1 MLTLVA
7 RRLLLA
13 LPNLVL
19 ISALLFFSVSGLL
32 GDPAGMMLGQDASPA
47 AIAELSHK
55 MGFDR
60 PLYVQYL
67 SWMGSALTGDFGRSY
82 ATQESVAGALLPRI
96 PITAELAVLAIAVAT
111 VSATV
116 LNSLTTARRLVRP
129 AAAFLGV
136 LGITVPNFMLGISLI
151 FLFSVRLGWLPTTG
165 WSPWSDGIL
174 EHLRH
179 ELLPVL
185 TLSAFYFGSFSLV
198 YRAEYETVRKQLYV
212 RVARA
217 KGLSETAVSFKHV
230 LPNSILPVIT
240 YIGISLGQLTGG
252 AVVTETVFSV
262 PGTGSLFVG
271 AILARDF
278 PVMLAVSMLIVLGVV
293 LMNLIA
299 DLLYTVANPRIRLT

>member
-32 GDPAGMMLGQDASPA
+32 GNPAGMMLGQDASPA
-47 AIAELSHK
+47 AIAELAHK

-60 PLYVQYL
+60 PLYMQYL
-67 SWMGSALTGDFGRSY
+67 SWMGSALTGDLGRSY
-82 ATQESVAGALLPRI
+82 ATNESVAAALLPRI
-96 PITAELAVLAIAVAT
+96 PITAELAVLAILVAT
-111 VSATV
+111 LSATI
-116 LNSLTTARRLVRP
+116 LNSLTVARRVVRP
-129 AAAFLGV
+129 VAAIMGIF
-136 LGITVPNFMLGISLI
+136 GITVPNFMLGISLI

-165 WSPWSDGIL
+165 WAPWSDGVL

-179 ELLPVL
+179 LLLPVL

-198 YRAEYETVRKQLYV
+198 YRAEYEMVRKELYV

-262 PGTGSLFVG
+262 PGTGSLFVN

-278 PVMLAVSMLIVLGVV
+278 PVMLAVSMLIILGVV
-293 LMNLIA
+293 LMNLVA
-299 DLLYTVANPRIRLT
+299 DLLYTVANPRIRFT

>member
-1 MLTLVA
+1 MLTLIA

-32 GDPAGMMLGQDASPA
+32 GNPAGMMLGQDASPA

-60 PLYVQYL
+60 PLYAQYMD
-67 SWMGSALTGDFGRSY
+67 WMGSALTGDLGRSY
-82 ATQESVAGALLPRI
+82 VTQESVSAALLPRI
-96 PITAELAVLAIAVAT
+96 PITAELAVLAILVAT
-111 VSATV
+111 LSATI
-116 LNSLTTARRLVRP
+116 LNSLTVARRVVRP
-129 AAAFLGV
+129 AAALLGI

-165 WSPWSDGIL
+165 WAPWSDGIL
-174 EHLRH
+174 DHLRH
-179 ELLPVL
+179 LLLPVL

-198 YRAEYETVRKQLYV
+198 YRAEYEAVRKQLYV

-217 KGLSETAVSFKHV
+217 KGLTETAVSFKHI

-240 YIGISLGQLTGG
+240 YIGISLGQLTAG

-262 PGTGSLFVG
+262 PGTGSLFVN

-278 PVMLAVSMLIVLGVV
+278 PVMLAISMLIILGVV
-293 LMNLIA
+293 LMNLLA
-299 DLLYTVANPRIRLT
+299 DLLYTVANPRIRLR

>member
-1 MLTLVA
+1 MLILVA

-47 AIAELSHK
+47 AIAELGHK

-60 PLYVQYL
+60 PLYAQYL
-67 SWMGSALTGDFGRSY
+67 SWMGSALTGDLGRSY
-82 ATQESVAGALLPRI
+82 ATQESVAAALLPRI
-96 PITAELAVLAIAVAT
+96 PVTAELAVLAILVAT
-111 VSATV
+111 LSATI
-116 LNSLTTARRLVRP
+116 LNSLTVARRLVRP
-129 AAAFLGV
+129 IVALLGI

-151 FLFSVRLGWLPTTG
+151 FLVSVRLGWLPTTG
-165 WSPWSDGIL
+165 WVPWSDGIL
-174 EHLRH
+174 EHFRH
-179 ELLPVL
+179 LLMPVL

-278 PVMLAVSMLIVLGVV
+278 PVMLAVSMLIILGVV
-293 LMNLIA
+293 LMNLVA
-299 DLLYTVANPRIRLT
+299 DLLYSVANPRIRLT

>member
-116 LNSLTTARRLVRP
+116 LNSLTMARRLVRP
-129 AAAFLGV
+129 ATALLGV

-165 WSPWSDGIL
+165 WSPWSDGII

>member
-1 MLTLVA
+1 MLTLVV

-13 LPNLVL
+13 APNVIL

-32 GDPAGMMLGQDASPA
+32 GSPAGLMLGQDASPE
-47 AIAELSHK
+47 AIATLNAS

-60 PLYVQYL
+60 PLPVQYL
-67 SWMGSALTGDFGRSY
+67 RWIGAALTGDLGRSY
-82 ATQESVAGALLPRI
+82 TMQESVVALLLPRI
-96 PITAELAVLAIAVAT
+96 PITAEIAFLAILVAT
-111 VSATV
+111 LSATI
-116 LNSLTTARRLVRP
+116 LNSLTVARRVVRP
-129 AAAFLGV
+129 AAALLGIA
-136 LGITVPNFMLGISLI
+136 GITVPNFMLGISLI
-151 FLFSVRLGWLPTTG
+151 FLFSVKLGWLPTTG
-165 WSPWSDGIL
+165 WSPWSDGVL

-179 ELLPVL
+179 LLMPVL

-198 YRAEYETVRKQLYV
+198 YRAEYETVRRQLYV

-240 YIGISLGQLTGG
+240 YIGITLGQLTGG

-278 PVMLAVSMLIVLGVV
+278 PVMLAISMLIIVGVAA
-293 LMNLIA
+293 MNLLA

>member
-1 MLTLVA
+1 MLILVA

-47 AIAELSHK
+47 AIAELGHK

-60 PLYVQYL
+60 PLYAQYL
-67 SWMGSALTGDFGRSY
+67 SWMGSALTGDLGRSY
-82 ATQESVAGALLPRI
+82 ATQESVAAALLPRI
-96 PITAELAVLAIAVAT
+96 PVTAELAVLAILVAT
-111 VSATV
+111 LSATI
-116 LNSLTTARRLVRP
+116 LNSLTVARRLVRP
-129 AAAFLGV
+129 IVALLGI

-165 WSPWSDGIL
+165 WVPWSDGIL
-174 EHLRH
+174 EHFRH
-179 ELLPVL
+179 LLMPVL

-278 PVMLAVSMLIVLGVV
+278 PVMLAVSMLIILGVV
-293 LMNLIA
+293 LMNLVA
-299 DLLYTVANPRIRLT
+299 DLLYSVANPRIRLT

>member
-116 LNSLTTARRLVRP
+116 LNSLTIARQLVRP
-129 AAAFLGV
+129 AAALLGV

-165 WSPWSDGIL
+165 WSPWSDGIF

>member
-32 GDPAGMMLGQDASPA
+32 GNPAAMMLGQDASPA

-55 MGFDR
+55 MGFDQ
-60 PLYVQYL
+60 PLYLQYL
-67 SWMGSALTGDFGRSY
+67 SWMSSALTGDFGRSY
-82 ATQESVAGALLPRI
+82 ATQESVAAALLPRI
-96 PITAELAVLAIAVAT
+96 PITAELAVFAILLAT
-111 VSATV
+111 LSATI
-116 LNSLTTARRLVRP
+116 LNSLTVARRAVRP
-129 AAAFLGV
+129 AAALLGI

-151 FLFSVRLGWLPTTG
+151 FLFSVRLAWLPTTG
-165 WSPWSDGIL
+165 WVPWSDGIL
-174 EHLRH
+174 QHLRH
-179 ELLPVL
+179 VLMPVL

-198 YRAEYETVRKQLYV
+198 YRAEYEAVRKQLYV

-262 PGTGSLFVG
+262 PGTGSLFVT

-278 PVMLAVSMLIVLGVV
+278 PVMLAVSMLIIVGVV
-293 LMNLIA
+293 LMNLLA
-299 DLLYTVANPRIRLT
+299 DLLYTVANP

>member
-1 MLTLVA
+1 MLTLIA

-32 GDPAGMMLGQDASPA
+32 GDPAAMMLGQDASPA
-47 AIAELSHK
+47 AIAELSHE

-60 PLYVQYL
+60 PLYLQYM
-67 SWMGSALTGDFGRSY
+67 SWMRSALTGDFGRSY
-82 ATQESVAGALLPRI
+82 ATQESVAAALLPRI
-96 PITAELAVLAIAVAT
+96 PITAELAVLAILVAT
-111 VSATV
+111 LSATI
-116 LNSLTTARRLVRP
+116 LNSLTVARRVVRP
-129 AAAFLGV
+129 VAALLGI

-165 WSPWSDGIL
+165 WVPWSDGIF
-174 EHLRH
+174 EHVRH
-179 ELLPVL
+179 LLLPVL

-198 YRAEYETVRKQLYV
+198 YRAEYETVRKELYV

-217 KGLSETAVSFKHV
+217 KGLTETAVSFKHV

-262 PGTGSLFVG
+262 PGTGSLFVS

-278 PVMLAVSMLIVLGVV
+278 PVMLAVSMLIILGVV
-293 LMNLIA
+293 LMNLLA